1 MDRIEICKACIEVF
15 EQQKKLIAGFDAVA
29 MNKVPSEGSWTAGQV
44 VQHMIIANA
53 GFVQLLR
60 GAVADTSRPIDLIVP
75 RIAADFLDFE
85 IKMESP
91 KSLVPE
97 DRLYEPHVLLD
108 EIMKIQNDVKAI
120 VEELDLTKTC
130 VNFELPVYGFLTRIE
145 AVYFVVCHTKR
156 HNHQLQIISDSLD
169 DSSKGIVIAQG
180 LAEILK
186 VGIGDRVVIYGQ
198 GYHGVT
204 AAAQIPIIGIVK
216 FTLPDLNKS
225 FTYLTLNYAQWLFS
239 ATERL
244 TSVSIMID
252 NPNNLERIKSQIK
265 NIFNEDYEVMDWEE
279 LSPELVQSIQVDNAQ
294 GIIMLGILY
303 VVIAFGIFGTI
314 MMMTAERVKEFGIL
328 ISVGMKKWKLGLV
341 TLYETLF
348 ISFLGVFTGAII
360 SIPILLYFKANPIPL
375 TGEMA
380 DAILAWGFEP
390 ILPFAVYPGM
400 FFAQIWTVLAI
411 AIVSALY
418 PILFIR
424 KLKPV
429 EALRG

>member
-1 MDRIEICKACIEVF
+1 MSTYVKLAWRNLWRNKKRTLIAAASVF
-15 EQQKKLIAGFDAVA
+15 FAVILALIMRSMQTGYYDYMIDASVRMYTGYIQIHGKDYWEKRSLEESMVINEKQYSELKKIKGITLAVPRFETYSLISHGNKTKVTQITGIDPKEENKLTDLNKKLIQG
-29 MNKVPSEGSWTAGQV
+29 N
-44 VQHMIIANA
+44 
-53 GFVQLLR
+53 L
-60 GAVADTSRPIDLIVP
+60 
-75 RIAADFLDFE
+75 
-85 IKMESP
+85 
-91 KSLVPE
+91 
-97 DRLYEPHVLLD
+97 
-108 EIMKIQNDVKAI
+108 
-120 VEELDLTKTC
+120 
-130 VNFELPVYGFLTRIE
+130 
-145 AVYFVVCHTKR
+145 
-156 HNHQLQIISDSLD
+156 LD

-186 VGIGDRVVIYGQ
+186 VGVGDSVVIYGQ

-216 FTLPDLNKS
+216 FTLPELNKS
-225 FTYLTLNYAQWLFS
+225 FTYLTLNNAQWLFS
-239 ATERL
+239 APDRL
-244 TSVSIMID
+244 TSLSIMIN
-252 NPNNLERIKSQIK
+252 NPNELDEIESRIK
-265 NIFNEDYEVMDWEE
+265 NIFNEEYEVMDWKE

-348 ISFLGVFTGAII
+348 VSFLGVFTGAII
-360 SIPILLYFKANPIPL
+360 SIPILLYFKSNPIPL

-411 AIVSALY
+411 ALVSALY

-429 EALRG
+429 EAIRG

>member
-1 MDRIEICKACIEVF
+1 MSTYIKLAWRNLWRN
-15 EQQKKLIAGFDAVA
+15 KKRTLIAAASVFFAVILALIMRSMQTGYYDYMIDASVR
-29 MNKVPSEGSWTAGQV
+29 MYTGYIQIHGKDYWEKKSLEES
-44 VQHMIIANA
+44 MILDEKHLNELKKIKGITLA
-53 GFVQLLR
+53 
-60 GAVADTSRPIDLIVP
+60 VP
-75 RIAADFLDFE
+75 RFE
-85 IKMESP
+85 TYSLISHGNKTKVAQITGIDPQEENKLTDLKKKMIEG
-91 KSLVPE
+91 
-97 DRLYEPHVLLD
+97 
-108 EIMKIQNDVKAI
+108 
-120 VEELDLTKTC
+120 
-130 VNFELPVYGFLTRIE
+130 NF
-145 AVYFVVCHTKR
+145 
-156 HNHQLQIISDSLD
+156 LD

-186 VGIGDRVVIYGQ
+186 VGVGDSVVIYGQ

-204 AAAQIPIIGIVK
+204 AAAQIPITGIVK
-216 FTLPDLNKS
+216 FTLPDLNKA

-239 ATERL
+239 APERL
-244 TSVSIMID
+244 TSLSIMID
-252 NPNNLERIKSQIK
+252 NPNEVNRIESQLK
-265 NIFNEDYEVMDWEE
+265 NIFNDDYEVMDWEE

-411 AIVSALY
+411 AMVSALY

>member
-1 MDRIEICKACIEVF
+1 MSTYVKLAWRNLWRNKKRTLIAAASVF
-15 EQQKKLIAGFDAVA
+15 FAVILALIMRSMQTGYYDYMIDASVRMYTGYIQIHGKDYWEKRSLEESMVINEKQYSELKKIKGITLAVPRFETYSLISHGNKTKVTQITGIDPKEENKLTDLNKKLIQG
-29 MNKVPSEGSWTAGQV
+29 N
-44 VQHMIIANA
+44 
-53 GFVQLLR
+53 L
-60 GAVADTSRPIDLIVP
+60 
-75 RIAADFLDFE
+75 
-85 IKMESP
+85 
-91 KSLVPE
+91 
-97 DRLYEPHVLLD
+97 
-108 EIMKIQNDVKAI
+108 
-120 VEELDLTKTC
+120 
-130 VNFELPVYGFLTRIE
+130 
-145 AVYFVVCHTKR
+145 
-156 HNHQLQIISDSLD
+156 LD

-186 VGIGDRVVIYGQ
+186 VGVGDSVVIYGQ

-216 FTLPDLNKS
+216 FTLPELNKS
-225 FTYLTLNYAQWLFS
+225 FTYFTLNNAQWPFS
-239 ATERL
+239 APDRL
-244 TSVSIMID
+244 TSLSIMIN
-252 NPNNLERIKSQIK
+252 NPNELDEIESRIK
-265 NIFNEDYEVMDWEE
+265 NIFNEEYEVMNWEE

-341 TLYETLF
+341 TLYESLF
-348 ISFLGVFTGAII
+348 VSFLGVFTGAII
-360 SIPILLYFKANPIPL
+360 SIPILLYFKSNPIPL

-411 AIVSALY
+411 AMVSALY

-429 EALRG
+429 EAIRG